1 MPPHVFFYRTAFLV
15 AIAFSSLVYHMA
27 SYAQSHVKDP
37 TTPLP
42 DTIAQALQQA
52 KIPAQAL
59 SAYVIALNESTPRLA
74 WQEKIA
80 RNPASTIKLVT
91 TWSAL
96 ELLGANYRWRTEVYA
111 DRLPINGIL
120 HSNIYVRGSGDPKLI
135 PEEMSK
141 LMQAL
146 RQAQINE
153 IDGNLVLDKSLFVAR
168 PDADQTIDGNI
179 DRPYNVPP
187 DPLLYAFKSLVFS
200 LSPDQNNKIAVTATP
215 ALAQLKINNALNQRP
230 HKRRK
235 QSCNAWRAQVQ
246 RQGSGIITASFNGNY
261 PLHCGEQQY
270 FISLLSHNEFF
281 WGGFVS
287 EWKNAGG
294 QFTRLPNLSEGHIPA
309 TATLIA
315 YHDSPPLLE
324 IINDINKNSNNVM
337 ARQLFLTLGIKLNG
351 VPAYGPSTAKA
362 LKTWLSTQGLDMPE
376 LDIDNGAGLS
386 RTTRISAFHMAKML
400 QRADNS
406 PLITSLPIVGV
417 DGTMKHRLIDTPAAG
432 NAWIKTGTLK
442 DVRAIA
448 GYANDKLGQR
458 YIVVGMI
465 NHDNAMATGKK
476 VLDTLLEW
484 VAQGAQ

>member
-1 MPPHVFFYRTAFLV
+1 MSSHISFYRTALLV
-15 AIAFSSLVYHMA
+15 AIVLSCLTYHIP
-27 SYAQSHVKDP
+27 SYAQAQVKD
-37 TTPLP
+37 TATPLP
-42 DTIAQALQQA
+42 DAVEQALRQA

-59 SAYVIALNESTPRLA
+59 SVYVIALNESTPRLA
-74 WQEKIA
+74 WQERVA
-80 RNPASTIKLVT
+80 RNPASTMKLVT

-96 ELLGANYRWRTEVYA
+96 ELLGADYRWRTEIYA

-120 HSNIYVRGSGDPKLI
+120 HSDVYVRGGGDPKLI
-135 PEEMSK
+135 PEEITK
-141 LMQAL
+141 LMQTL

-153 IDGNLVLDKSLFVAR
+153 IDGNLVLDKSLFIEG
-168 PDADQTIDGNI
+168 PKADQTIDGDV

-200 LSPDQNNKIAVTATP
+200 LSPDQNNKIAITATP
-215 ALAQLKINNALNQRP
+215 ALAQVQINNSLNQRQYK
-230 HKRRK
+230 HRK

-246 RQGSGIITASFNGNY
+246 RQESGIIHASFNGSY

-270 FISLLSHNEFF
+270 SIALLNHDEFF

-287 EWKNAGG
+287 EWRNVGG
-294 QFTRLPNLSEGHIPA
+294 QFTRLPNLSEGRVPT
-309 TATLIA
+309 TATLLA
-315 YHDSPPLLE
+315 YHDSPPLLD
-324 IINDINKNSNNVM
+324 IVNDINKYSNNVM

-351 VPAYGPSTAKA
+351 PPAYGPSAAKA
-362 LKTWLSTQGLDMPE
+362 LKAWLGKQGLDMPE

-386 RTTRISAFHMAKML
+386 RTARISAFHMAQLL

-417 DGTMKHRLIDTPAAG
+417 DGTMKHRLMDTPAAG

-448 GYANDKLGQR
+448 GYANDQSGQR

-465 NHDNAMATGKK
+465 NHDNAMSNGKE

-484 VAQGAQ
+484 VSQGAR